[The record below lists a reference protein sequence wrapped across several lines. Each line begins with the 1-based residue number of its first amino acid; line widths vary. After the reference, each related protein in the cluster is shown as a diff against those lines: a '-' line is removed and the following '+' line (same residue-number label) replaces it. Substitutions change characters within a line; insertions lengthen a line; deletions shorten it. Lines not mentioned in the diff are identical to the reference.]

1 MFRKIIKKIKNLLS
15 KLDQEEKNMLASV
28 FGILFLSFLI
38 YFMWQVRLPAQEDP
52 AVEEGDVEEQI
63 DDGLEQVEEEAEN
76 NNDLINQVHDYKIED
91 AADEIEELDRVEIF
105 GVRSFSDFIINYKG
119 VTHAVFQNEDN
130 LSIDQWVEEKIIEKS
145 PGGESLIEQKRLL
158 DIVLERETES
168 PIGSGIEVVRMN
180 GYQSGELFVPWSDYI
195 LYFSY
200 KTEGG
205 RSTSGLENRRRE
217 LMEKIVK

>member
-168 PIGSGIEVVRMN
+168 PIGSGVEIVRMN
-180 GYQSGELFVPWSDYI
+180 GYQSGELFIPWNNYI

-205 RSTSGLENRRRE
+205 RSTSGLENARRE

>member
-1 MFRKIIKKIKNLLS
+1 
-15 KLDQEEKNMLASV
+15 MLASV

-38 YFMWQVRLPAQEDP
+38 YFMWQVRLPAQEDH
-52 AVEEGDVEEQI
+52 VVDEDDVEEQI
-63 DDGLEQVEEEAEN
+63 NDEVEQMEEEVEN
-76 NNDLINQVHDYKIED
+76 NNDLVNQVHDYKIED

-105 GVRSFSDFIINYKG
+105 GVRDFSDFIINYKG

-145 PGGESLIEQKRLL
+145 PGGESLSEQKRIL

-168 PIGSGIEVVRMN
+168 PIGSGVEIVRMN
-180 GYQSGELFVPWSDYI
+180 GYQSGELFIPWNNYI